1 MSTATK
7 QRPEAKKKA
16 PVLDRDQ
23 FLKAYR
29 SMRTI
34 RSFEDK
40 ISEEFM
46 KGNIPGFLHLYS
58 GQEAAGVGI
67 CELLNDDDYV
77 VSTHRG
83 HGHCI
88 AKGGDVIGM
97 MKEIMG
103 KQGGICDGKGG
114 SMHIADFDKGML
126 GANAIVGGGPPLIV
140 GAALSAKT
148 LGTTQVGVAFGGDGS
163 SNQGTTFEAMNLAVV
178 LKLPAIFFF
187 ENNGYG
193 EGTHASYA
201 VGSRDIAGRAAAFG
215 MPAFKVDGT
224 DIFAVTEV
232 CKKAVQHCRDGKGP
246 VTIEASVPRFKGH
259 FEGDPQ
265 AYRGENEIETLMKE
279 QDCLVIARK
288 AAIKQKLATA
298 AELDKIDEEVAE
310 LMGRATEA
318 GLAAPVPEISELM
331 DNVYSSEY

>member
-1 MSTATK
+1 MPLNK
-7 QRPEAKKKA
+7 EE
-16 PVLDRDQ
+16 

-34 RSFEDK
+34 RDFEDK
-40 ISEEFM
+40 ISAEFM

-67 CELLNDDDYV
+67 SELLSDEDYV
-77 VSTHRG
+77 ISTHRG

-88 AKGGDVIGM
+88 AKGADVGGM

-148 LGTTQVGVAFGGDGS
+148 LGNGRVGVAFGGDGS

-201 VGSRDIAGRAAAFG
+201 VGAKSIAKRAEAFG
-215 MPAFKVDGT
+215 MPSFEVDGT
-224 DIFAVTEV
+224 DLFAVIETCEQAL
-232 CKKAVQHCRDGKGP
+232 KHCRDGKGP
-246 VTIEASVPRFKGH
+246 VTIEATVPRFKGH

-265 AYRGENEIETLMKE
+265 KYRGETEIERLMADE
-279 QDCLVIARK
+279 DCLVIARV
-288 AAIKQKLATA
+288 AAKKKKLATD
-298 AELDKIDEEVAE
+298 AELDQIDAEVAE
-310 LMGRATEA
+310 LMNQVTEA
-318 GLAAPVPEISELM
+318 ALAAPVPELSELY